1 MKARCACKHEFEAEF
16 TAENN
21 YSVKCPYCGATICMR
36 PKGVSSKA
44 YQAGRK
50 AALEKAHPKTDAEKV
65 AQRARS
71 MEIGCCI
78 LWLIIGA
85 IQTALLYT
93 AAAGVWNIINAIIRL
108 RSARNIQAGNPNV
121 PAYFDGRKTWLIV
134 LAVINV
140 VLGGVVG
147 VILVIADIQNRS
159 YVLNN
164 RAAFEQPKA

>member
-1 MKARCACKHEFEAEF
+1 MKTVCVCKREFEAEL

-21 YSVKCPYCGATICMR
+21 YSAKCPYCGATIIRR

-44 YQAGRK
+44 YQAGRR
-50 AALEKAHPKTDAEKV
+50 AALEQIHPRTEAEKV
-65 AQRARS
+65 AEKARR
-71 MEIGCCI
+71 MEIGCCV

-93 AAAGVWNIINAIIRL
+93 AAAGIWNIVNAILRL
-108 RSARNIQAGNPNV
+108 RSAKNIQAGNPNV

-134 LAVINV
+134 MAVLNL

-147 VILVIADIQNRS
+147 VVLVIADTQNRN
-159 YVLNN
+159 YVLAH
-164 RAAFEQPKA
+164 RDAFEHPEA